1 MEEVNSKDMAASAG
15 AEKMVFKFSD
25 IAEAL
30 QENRVVMDMPGVLV
44 LVNQEHSLGRVE
56 TKGLPERHKLN
67 AIFPIMM
74 GGLLQIAK
82 EAVEYKPDALGTI
95 AKWWGRDGQDK
106 MKGSILEGILGSL

>member
-30 QENRVVMDMPGVLV
+30 HEKRVVMDMPGVLV
-44 LVNQEHSLGRVE
+44 LVNQEYSQGRSE
-56 TKGLPERHKLN
+56 TKGLSENHKLN
-67 AIFPIMM
+67 VIFPIMM
-74 GGLLQIAK
+74 GGLSRIAK

-95 AKWWGRDGQDK
+95 AKWWGRDCQK
-106 MKGSILEGILGSL
+106 AEVKGLLGGFLSSL